1 MCFYKLYKNTKIYY
15 MNIEIGT
22 QIIFSSKTLSNNN
35 IHATCMY
42 MNNEYYEFISDY
54 GVFELY
60 KNELEE
66 SIENFKIETI
76 DETHELWENIN
87 NNILEMYQKQKDIE
101 TELLFN
107 YNDEIDYY
115 SILEDLGKEFDK

>member
-1 MCFYKLYKNTKIYY
+1 

-66 SIENFKIETI
+66 SIENFKIEII
-76 DETHELWENIN
+76 DDTHDMWENID
-87 NNILEMYQKQKDIE
+87 NNILKMYQKQKDIE

-107 YNDEIDYY
+107 YNDDIDYY
-115 SILEDLGKEFDK
+115 NILEDLGNDFDKFMK

>member
-1 MCFYKLYKNTKIYY
+1 
-15 MNIEIGT
+15 
-22 QIIFSSKTLSNNN
+22 
-35 IHATCMY
+35 

-87 NNILEMYQKQKDIE
+87 NNILEMYQKQKNIE

-115 SILEDLGKEFDK
+115 SILEDLGQEFDK